1 MRIRRHVDPINLKI
15 IMWLYSLIKLSLQRQ
30 FMGKTGVATL
40 FLHDVSTVVNQEAI
54 FEYALCNDMLTRIGL
69 ISRRLFDRL

>member
-1 MRIRRHVDPINLKI
+1 M
-15 IMWLYSLIKLSLQRQ
+15 
-30 FMGKTGVATL
+30 ATL